1 MIRIERISHDE
12 YVLRDYDLTLHFHR
26 AEEGSATFVARPFS
40 SGPRRPSPVVKQEE
54 ELLLLMAQGEEA
66 DREIARC
73 KALALQERVEREAYL
88 KSLPTTVCGH
98 TRVGG
103 NLVDGYGNIAFHI
116 PTGLTQEEITSWV
129 RDQEEGWDMEL

>member
-12 YVLRDYDLTLHFHR
+12 YVLRDYDRTLHFHR
-26 AEEGSATFVARPFS
+26 AEEGSATFVARPQG
-40 SGPRRPSPVVKQEE
+40 SGPRRPSPVIKQEE
-54 ELLLLMAQGEEA
+54 ELLLLMAQGGEA

-73 KALALQERVEREAYL
+73 KALALQEKVERDVYL
-88 KSLPTTVCGH
+88 NSLPTKIAGY
-98 TRVGG
+98 TRRGG
-103 NLVDGYGNIAFHI
+103 NLEDDYGNIAFHI